1 MTWCVYPR
9 RAIMRGRDAWQGGK
23 ERQGGRECVFKEGGR
38 EGVFRKGGNVEG
50 GREGRSEA
58 TTGHRVIKRRQA
70 GGNVCVRASALYWRG
85 TYQA

>member
-1 MTWCVYPR
+1 MF
-9 RAIMRGRDAWQGGK
+9 K
-23 ERQGGRECVFKEGGR
+23 EGGREGVFREGGREGVFREGGR
-38 EGVFRKGGNVEG
+38 EGVFRKGGNVDG